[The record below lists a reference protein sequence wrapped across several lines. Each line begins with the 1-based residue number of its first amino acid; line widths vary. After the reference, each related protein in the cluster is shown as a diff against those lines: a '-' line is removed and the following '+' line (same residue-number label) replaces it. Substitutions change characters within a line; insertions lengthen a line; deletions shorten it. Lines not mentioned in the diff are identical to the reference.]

1 MLKLLA
7 PAGLMAIALA
17 GVSGA
22 TACSKDCPNCP
33 GPPAVVVVSPETV
46 SVLPGDSVMVA
57 ALVYDGNSAHILS
70 GFTATWSSANTG
82 IATVDE
88 HGMVV
93 GIAPGTVTIGATAAG
108 LTGSGTVQ
116 VVTTSTL
123 SGQVAPILR
132 TTCALAYC
140 HRPEPS
146 GGYIPRTNPP
156 VPLIFL
162 DTVPNI
168 YAALVTNDT
177 SLADTLIVPGDTVG
191 ELLRRLRATDSTRMP
206 RTAAPTDPS
215 YAESNAGNY
224 NLIRLWITS
233 GAPNN

>member
-33 GPPAVVVVSPETV
+33 GAPAVVVVSPATV

-57 ALVYDGNSAHILS
+57 ALVYDADTAHLLS
-70 GFTATWSSANTG
+70 GFTPAWSSENTN

-93 GIAPGTVTIGATAAG
+93 GIAPGTVTIDATAAG
-108 LTGSGTVQ
+108 LTGNATVQ

-146 GGYIPRTNPP
+146 GGYDSLHVQLLWFDSPA
-156 VPLIFL
+156 
-162 DTVPNI
+162 DI

-177 SLADTLIVPGDTVG
+177 TLADTLIVPGDTVG
-191 ELLRRLRATDSTRMP
+191 ELLRRLRATDATRMP
-206 RTAAPTDPS
+206 KSAAPTDTLS
-215 YAESNAGNY
+215 YAKSSAGNY